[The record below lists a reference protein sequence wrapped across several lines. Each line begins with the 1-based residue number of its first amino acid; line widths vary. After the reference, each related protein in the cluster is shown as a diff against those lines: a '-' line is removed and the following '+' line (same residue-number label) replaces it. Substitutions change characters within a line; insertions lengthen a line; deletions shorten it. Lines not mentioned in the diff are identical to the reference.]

1 MPKNCSNNDLRNVQ
15 LNIKGYNCLSNH
27 LGRGVCMYINN
38 DFEILERLSNVESL
52 FTPSIFCK
60 IKCKEDIIVLGVVY
74 RSPNSTPED
83 NDKLNTQIDF
93 ISNMLNASGERLVMV
108 GDFNY
113 PDINWDQVTCD
124 KSSNHPA
131 FKFLNTVNSN
141 YFTQYVDRPTH
152 FRALQEPT
160 LIDLVLSNF
169 PDFIHSLEFMPPF
182 GKSHHSVICF
192 DFDIKSPTDIKPV
205 KKFSYNKGDYDGMR
219 CHFSGTD
226 WETMLDGDVDEA
238 WSRFESEIK
247 VAMNK
252 YIPMFTKNKVNKHS
266 YEVPSTTLS
275 LIQRKRAAFKHY
287 KQFPSH
293 VNYNTYAKYRNQVK
307 WECKKAKMNKEKKV
321 ASLSKLNPK
330 AFYQYINNKLKT
342 SENVSSLIKSDGTLT
357 TNDLEKAEVLND
369 FFSSV
374 FTTEDVSN
382 IPVFNSKSDVF
393 IDKINVSIKEME
405 DALRSLNVNK
415 SSGPDGLHPRVLK
428 ELATVLSYPLKLLF
442 DKTITQGKL
451 PSQWKIAEVRPIF
464 KKGIKTSPGN
474 YRPVSLTPIICKVFE
489 GFIKDSI
496 FKHLIHNNLL
506 SDDQYGFCG
515 GRSCT
520 TQLLNTIND
529 WFSYLDKNIPVD
541 AVYLDF
547 RKAFDTVP
555 HERLLNKLHGYGVRG
570 QLLDW
575 IRDFLKDR
583 SQYVTINDK
592 SSSKIPVTSG
602 VPQGSVLGP
611 TLFIYF
617 INDLPSLITIFI
629 KIFAD
634 DTKAYLPILSDAD
647 RIILQKTID
656 DMVHWSKIWQLHFNG
671 SKCKVLHLGRNNPCY
686 KYTIEDD
693 NVIKDLEVTVLE
705 KDLGVHVDP
714 LLSFENHISIT
725 VKKVR
730 SLSGLIIRSFSFKT
744 IDIMLPI
751 YISKVRLILEYA
763 NVVWMP
769 YKRKHIDLIESVQRH
784 FTRYIIG
791 MKEMRYEDRLKSLK
805 LYSLEYRRFRGDM
818 IEVFKMCHG
827 HYDPITTKTLLTY
840 NNKSNTRTN
849 DFKLL
854 KNRVNSTQFLNFF
867 TNRVINPWNK
877 LPREAVNAGSINAFK
892 KHIDYIYREHLYSTN
907 FEIV

>member
-1 MPKNCSNNDLRNVQ
+1 M
-15 LNIKGYNCLSNH
+15 
-27 LGRGVCMYINN
+27 
-38 DFEILERLSNVESL
+38 
-52 FTPSIFCK
+52 
-60 IKCKEDIIVLGVVY
+60 
-74 RSPNSTPED
+74 
-83 NDKLNTQIDF
+83 
-93 ISNMLNASGERLVMV
+93 
-108 GDFNY
+108 
-113 PDINWDQVTCD
+113 
-124 KSSNHPA
+124 
-131 FKFLNTVNSN
+131 
-141 YFTQYVDRPTH
+141 
-152 FRALQEPT
+152 
-160 LIDLVLSNF
+160 
-169 PDFIHSLEFMPPF
+169 
-182 GKSHHSVICF
+182 
-192 DFDIKSPTDIKPV
+192 
-205 KKFSYNKGDYDGMR
+205 
-219 CHFSGTD
+219 
-226 WETMLDGDVDEA
+226 
-238 WSRFESEIK
+238 
-247 VAMNK
+247 
-252 YIPMFTKNKVNKHS
+252 
-266 YEVPSTTLS
+266 
-275 LIQRKRAAFKHY
+275 
-287 KQFPSH
+287 
-293 VNYNTYAKYRNQVK
+293 K

-321 ASLSKLNPK
+321 ASMSKLNPK
-330 AFYQYINNKLKT
+330 AFYQYVNNTLKT
-342 SENVSSLIKSDGTLT
+342 SENVSSLLKSDGSLT
-357 TNDLEKAEVLND
+357 KDDLEKAEVLND

-382 IPVFNSKSDVF
+382 IPVFNSNSDVF
-393 IDKINVSIKEME
+393 IDNINVSVKDME
-405 DALRSLNVNK
+405 ESLRSLNVNK

-474 YRPVSLTPIICKVFE
+474 YRPVSLTPIICKIFE

-496 FKHLIHNNLL
+496 FKHLTQNNLL

-529 WFSYLDKNIPVD
+529 WFSYLDKNVPVD

-555 HERLLNKLHGYGVRG
+555 HERLLSKLHGYGIRG

-575 IRDFLKDR
+575 IKDFLKDR

-592 SSSKIPVTSG
+592 SSGKIPVTSG

-617 INDLPSLITIFI
+617 INDLPSIISIFI

-634 DTKAYLPILSDAD
+634 DTKAYLPILSNAD

-671 SKCKVLHLGRNNPCY
+671 SKCKVLHLGKNNPCY

-693 NVIKDLEVTVLE
+693 NVIKDLEVTILE
-705 KDLGVHVDP
+705 KDLGVNVDP
-714 LLSFENHISIT
+714 LLTFENHITIT

-730 SLSGLIIRSFSFKT
+730 SLSGLIIRSFTFKT
-744 IDIMLPI
+744 KDIMIPI
-751 YISKVRLILEYA
+751 YTSKIRLILEYA

-769 YKRKHIDLIESVQRH
+769 YKRKYIDLIESVQRH

-791 MKEMRYEDRLKSLK
+791 MKEMRYEDRLKSLN

-818 IEVFKMCHG
+818 IEVYKMCHG

-840 NNKSNTRTN
+840 NKSNTRNN

-854 KNRVNSTQFLNFF
+854 KHRVHSTQFLKFF
-867 TNRVINPWNK
+867 SNRVINPWNK
-877 LPREAVNAGSINAFK
+877 LPREAVNAGSVSAFK
-892 KHIDYIYREHLYSTN
+892 NCIDYIYREHLYSTN